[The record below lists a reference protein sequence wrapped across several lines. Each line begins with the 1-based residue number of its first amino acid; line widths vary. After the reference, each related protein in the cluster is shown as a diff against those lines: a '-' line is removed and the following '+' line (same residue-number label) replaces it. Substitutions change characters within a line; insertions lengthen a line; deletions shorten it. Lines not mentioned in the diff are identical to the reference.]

1 MIYYKIDDV
10 RTDVTIEVRKDA
22 SVNVNINVGSIAPN
36 LARVNVIVTAHLDS
50 LMAQVALSHTMEA
63 LRHQYPRG
71 EFVLDLP
78 YTPYARQDRRCNP
91 GEAFGIKVFGDYI
104 NRMDFK
110 AVILTD
116 PHSDVTAACIDRA
129 QLIDQSEVF
138 GGVHDFGAGWY
149 IVAPDM
155 GAKKKAEAFAKA
167 TCAKGVITC
176 YKERNM
182 YTGEILS
189 QGIIGGEN
197 VPSSGGRFFVLDD
210 ICDGGRT
217 FVGVAGLLS
226 ARFDPSEIELA
237 VTHGIFSY
245 GTDVVTDVY
254 DHVYT
259 TNSFNPRILSDAKIT
274 VLEID

>member
-1 MIYYKIDDV
+1 MIYYKIGDV

-22 SVNVNINVGSIAPN
+22 TVNVNINVGSIVPN
-36 LARVNVIVTAHLDS
+36 HVQVNIIVTAHLDS

-71 EFVLDLP
+71 EFILDLP

-91 GEAFGIKVFGDYI
+91 GEAIGIKVFGDYI

-110 AVILTD
+110 SVILTD
-116 PHSDVTAACIDRA
+116 PHSIAAEVCIDRA
-129 QLIDQSEVF
+129 QVIDQVEVF
-138 GGVHDFGAGWY
+138 GKEHDFGSWY

-274 VLEID
+274 VIKID